1 MDSSSLSNSIQ
12 ALAPAFVAGFAVQQ
26 AVEVV
31 SSIAA
36 FIPGFDAAVKVKK
49 LTLLA
54 VSLAFSWFVVCH
66 FQLDI
71 IQAVTPRLK
80 DGAPLPSFSCWN
92 AIVTIIFISAG
103 TEGFNSLLK
112 WLNYKKEETKTRAAD
127 KKQQLNNTAPKALD
141 QMSS

>member
-1 MDSSSLSNSIQ
+1 MDSSSPSEVIK

-31 SSIAA
+31 SSIVA
-36 FIPGFDAAVKVKK
+36 FIPGFDKTVKLKK
-49 LTLLA
+49 LVLLT
-54 VSLAFSWFVVCH
+54 VSLGFSWFVVCH
-66 FQLDI
+66 FQLDVM
-71 IQAVTPRLK
+71 QTFSPPPKGTP
-80 DGAPLPSFSCWN
+80 PPFSCWN

-112 WLNYKKEETKTRAAD
+112 WLNYKKEETKTTAAD
-127 KKQQLNNTAPKALD
+127 KKQQLNATAPNAVN